1 MFSINNVK
9 LHFTDS
15 ALTLIA
21 KKAIAK
27 NTGARGLRAILE
39 NILMEPMFEI
49 PDAKSGENPID
60 VVLVDEE
67 AVGSSE
73 ESGMGAKIVRR
84 NGELEPSIYNTE
96 SRDIQEKED
105 IGKADLEGEMEIS
118 SNAMSL

>member
-1 MFSINNVK
+1 MHVFFSR
-9 LHFTDS
+9 LFTDCRP
-15 ALTLIA
+15 LHYLQ
-21 KKAIAK
+21 
-27 NTGARGLRAILE
+27 
-39 NILMEPMFEI
+39 I

-96 SRDIQEKED
+96 SRDIQVC
-105 IGKADLEGEMEIS
+105 
-118 SNAMSL
+118 SNSIL